1 MNGHD
6 ALAVFLTALL
16 GGSGIVGLLFWAIKR
31 TIERRDERRKAE
43 AEKMED
49 TRSKITTLLEHNQ
62 RVDATLQAMAEENT
76 LQCYCLL
83 AALRGLEEQGCDGP
97 VKDGIHRLEKH
108 LNKRAHEVVA

>member
-49 TRSKITTLLEHNQ
+49 TRSKITTS
-62 RVDATLQAMAEENT
+62 
-76 LQCYCLL
+76 
-83 AALRGLEEQGCDGP
+83 
-97 VKDGIHRLEKH
+97 
-108 LNKRAHEVVA
+108 